1 MANNYDLG
9 MLRVFVSVYKTRS
22 VTLAAE
28 NLFVA
33 QPTVSYALGKLRKR
47 FGDELW
53 PDVERRQ
60 AGQGRAAL
68 RPGQKAKGL
77 RGEHL
82 LEAAMSFGRR
92 AVPVLAPH
100 PRSFPRKGGSGR
112 WWRFNKRGR
121 GGRWRFNRR
130 QQGQV
135 FGEQE
140 GPHLAGLLSGHANR
154 DQSRAASS
162 ASAAASFT
170 APAASAAASR
180 VASAAWSAACS
191 ASAAA

>member
-1 MANNYDLG
+1 AC
-9 MLRVFVSVYKTRS
+9 LRG
-22 VTLAAE
+22 AA
-28 NLFVA
+28 VA
-33 QPTVSYALGKLRKR
+33 APG
-47 FGDELW
+47 
-53 PDVERRQ
+53 
-60 AGQGRAAL
+60 AL
-68 RPGQKAKGL
+68 RGGRGGVGGGGGRVGAADGL
-77 RGEHL
+77 
-82 LEAAMSFGRR
+82 S
-92 AVPVLAPH
+92 PVGCPIPA
-100 PRSFPRKGGSGR
+100 FPRKRGKEQVVAIQQADEGAGGGVSTGGSRGSDRLPPPRAGEGWGWGR
-112 WWRFNKRGR
+112 VMSVQLMGCRLWAAPIPAFPRKRGR
-121 GGRWRFNRR
+121 GRWWRFNRR